1 MKQNECQRGSVLS
14 KRQIKIEKKK
24 KERERKKIKN
34 KRAGPAATSGF
45 DADERHRQRR

>member
-24 KERERKKIKN
+24 KEREKEN
-34 KRAGPAATSGF
+34 KEKESWTGGHQWF
-45 DADERHRQRR
+45 

>member
-14 KRQIKIEKKK
+14 KRQIKIKKK
-24 KERERKKIKN
+24 NKKERKKIKN
-34 KRAGPAATSGF
+34 KRAGPAATNGC

>member
-24 KERERKKIKN
+24 KREREKEN
-34 KRAGPAATSGF
+34 K
-45 DADERHRQRR
+45 E